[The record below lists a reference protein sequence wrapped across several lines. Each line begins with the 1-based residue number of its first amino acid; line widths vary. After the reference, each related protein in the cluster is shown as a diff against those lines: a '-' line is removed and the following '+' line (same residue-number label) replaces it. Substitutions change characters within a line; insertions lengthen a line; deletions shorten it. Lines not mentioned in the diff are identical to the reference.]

1 MSGNGDHTPIIIK
14 RRKAAKHGHHSS
26 AWKIAL
32 ADFMC
37 ALMATFLVLWLTAQ
51 ATPEQRE
58 GIADYF
64 SSPVKIAMVGGE
76 QSSMSSTVVP
86 GGGKDTTEMEGQQVR
101 ITPRQ
106 TTRPSDVQRV
116 FFDLMKRIRA
126 AIEGDDE
133 LRPLK
138 NQVVFEIKDEGLE
151 IRFQDSAE
159 QAMFNRGSDELLPQ
173 TRRLMATVGKLLAE
187 VDHPVSISGH
197 TDATQYS
204 AGLDSYSNWEL
215 SADRANA
222 SRRVLMASG
231 LPHKNLVQVVGLA
244 DTVPVPGAQPHE
256 AINRRIAILVY
267 EESSR
272 LALASNNPG
281 AVM

>member
-1 MSGNGDHTPIIIK
+1 MDSADNNAPIIIK
-14 RRKAAKHGHHSS
+14 RRRGGKHAHHSS

-58 GIADYF
+58 GIAEYF

-76 QSSMSSTVVP
+76 QSAMSSTVVP

-101 ITPRQ
+101 ITPKQ
-106 TTRPSDVQRV
+106 TTRPSDVQKV
-116 FFDLMKRIRA
+116 FFDLMKKIRA

-138 NQVVFEIKDEGLE
+138 NQVVFELKDEGLE
-151 IRFQDSAE
+151 IQLQDSAE
-159 QAMFNRGSDELLPQ
+159 RAMFNRGSDELLPE
-173 TRRLMATVGKLLAE
+173 TKRLMVTVGKLLAE
-187 VDHPVSISGH
+187 LGHPISISGH

-204 AGLDSYSNWEL
+204 AGADAYSNWEL
-215 SADRANA
+215 STDRANA
-222 SRRVLMASG
+222 SRRALVSSG
-231 LPHKNLVQVVGLA
+231 LAAENLVRVVGLA
-244 DTVPVPGAQPHE
+244 DTIPVRGAIPT
-256 AINRRIAILVY
+256 APINRRIAILVH
-267 EESSR
+267 EETSR
-272 LALASNNPG
+272 LAMTMSPTG